1 MGQMD
6 IRRFPV
12 LLTDGQEFGIR
23 KVKDTEGLEKPDDFQ
38 TEEDQKAQ
46 EEFSIMKEAERK
58 KRAAEKAS
66 SSAKRGYDNA
76 GVVINLADEDD
87 EEL

>member
-1 MGQMD
+1 
-6 IRRFPV
+6 
-12 LLTDGQEFGIR
+12 
-23 KVKDTEGLEKPDDFQ
+23 
-38 TEEDQKAQ
+38 
-46 EEFSIMKEAERK
+46 MKEAERK

-66 SSAKRGYDNA
+66 SNAKRGYDNS